1 MPQRLGTKL
10 LPHCSHRAKTSECVD
25 KRETHKVFDYSIPR
39 LNEGVV
45 WTHKGCVCNE
55 KVALRERHQLDTG
68 ARYTANKSIVQ
79 MNMESLVF
87 QQGEGFPELTRSS
100 FGSVISHYSGAKR
113 KEYERGAASL
123 LVDPLNLD
131 LDARIRMF
139 LKDDKYHQWDF
150 KAPRCIQFRNKRY
163 GICLASYLQ
172 PIEEFVYQ
180 LKDISGTRVFAKGR
194 NLSERA
200 NDLRAKWENFTDPI
214 ALCLDHSK
222 FDCHVG
228 VELLKQEHAFYESF
242 YPGDRKLR
250 GILRAQLV
258 NKGSTRNG
266 TTFKTKGTRMS
277 GDQNT
282 GLGNS
287 ALNYGMLCEYVKGV
301 EATFYIDGDDSVVIV
316 ERADVHK
323 LDIKCFAQFGMT
335 TKLEIAEEFERVDF
349 CQGRPVFDGVSW
361 HMVRDPFR
369 VLARLPWVVKRNH
382 LPIIPRYVK
391 SVGMCELALNMGI
404 PVLQSVACALI
415 EFGSGAYVKTDR
427 HYLAKLSKIKPWHA
441 RAVPIS
447 QVTRESFERAW
458 GISVEEQLEL
468 ETVTL
473 EKPMVDVLELLF
485 SNLPAGVTL

>member
-1 MPQRLGTKL
+1 MPKKLGFKL

-25 KRETHKVFDYSIPR
+25 KRETHKVFDYTIPR
-39 LNEGVV
+39 LNESVV

-55 KVALRERHQLDTG
+55 LVALRERHQLDTG
-68 ARYTANKSIVQ
+68 ARYSAPKSLVFH
-79 MNMESLVF
+79 NMESLVF
-87 QQGEGFPELTRSS
+87 KQGEGFPSLDRNS
-100 FGSVISHYSGAKR
+100 FGAVISHYTGAKR

-123 LVDPLNLD
+123 LVEPLD
-131 LDARIRMF
+131 LKLDSRIRMF

-180 LKDISGTRVFAKGR
+180 LQDDSGSRVFAKGR

-200 NDLRAKWENFTDPI
+200 ADLRAKWENFVDPI

-228 VELLKQEHAFYESF
+228 VELLKQEHRFYESF
-242 YPGDRKLR
+242 FPGDKKLK
-250 GILRAQLV
+250 GLLHAQLV

-266 TTFKTKGTRMS
+266 TTFKTVGTRMS

-287 ALNYGMLCEYVKGV
+287 ILNYGMLHEYVKGV
-301 EATFYIDGDDSVVIV
+301 NAAFYIDGDDSVVIV
-316 ERADVHK
+316 ERADVKK
-323 LDIKCFAQFGMT
+323 LDITCFKQFGMT
-335 TKLEIAEEFERVDF
+335 TKLEVAEEFERVDF

-361 HMVRDPFR
+361 HMVRDPRR
-369 VLARLPWVVKRNH
+369 VIARLPWVVKRSH
-382 LPIIPRYVK
+382 LPIINRYIK
-391 SVGMCELALNMGI
+391 SVGMCELALNIGI
-404 PVLQSVACALI
+404 PVMQPLAAALI
-415 EFGSGAYVKTDR
+415 KFGSGEYIKTDR

-441 RAVPIS
+441 REVPIR
-447 QVTRESFERAW
+447 QVTRESFAKAW
-458 GISVEEQLEL
+458 DIPIEEQLEL
-468 ETVTL
+468 EKVVL
-473 EKPMVDVLELLF
+473 LKPEVDVLAMLYDNVP
-485 SNLPAGVTL
+485 SGVTL